1 MTGNPEATPQAEV
14 RLYQLTLTEAELG
27 ILAGMVLLSFS
38 RNIISQMEAR
48 ILIAGSGESQ
58 KSLVIKTKTLIESSP
73 DMEGVDVT

>member
-1 MTGNPEATPQAEV
+1 MTGNPDTSPQAEI
-14 RLYQLTLTEAELG
+14 RLYQITLTEAELG

-58 KSLVIKTKTLIESSP
+58 KSLVSKIKTLIESSP